1 MKLQINIKTLL
12 FENLVFLN
20 NNVGNCAY
28 QKYLSFRGLF
38 LSLIALNLTG
48 EINLICNGY
57 SINVAKKEIEKAIIG
72 ELYKKEVIDFNQ
84 YNFIIRELDEN
95 VLKEEK
101 ENKKENLKQIIV
113 DFVV

>member
-1 MKLQINIKTLL
+1 MQGY
-12 FENLVFLN
+12 F
-20 NNVGNCAY
+20 AY

-48 EINLICNGY
+48 EINLISNGY
-57 SINVAKKEIEKAIIG
+57 SVNIAKKEIEKAIIG

-84 YNFIIRELDEN
+84 YNFIIRKIEEDI
-95 VLKEEK
+95 LKEEK
-101 ENKKENLKQIIV
+101 ENKIEDIKQVVV